1 MEREGIYEIHCN
13 RIIASSISTLRLNPT
28 YCSAAFLDSDLLLPS
43 PNSSIAIV
51 VLNKLVLG
59 APIPW
64 PHFGSFIL
72 IWDRNPRRLVDRP
85 LHCGNE

>member
-51 VLNKLVLG
+51 VLNTAVAQYHG
-59 APIPW
+59 HAD
-64 PHFGSFIL
+64 HRHSSH
-72 IWDRNPRRLVDRP
+72 RP
-85 LHCGNE
+85 LSLRR